1 MEITIEQNVYPR
13 SETKE
18 VLCMVATREHIYNK
32 TYGVSKL
39 GICYQFTK
47 IGLTCSYKTIKLDG
61 DTVLDPTNTQQEDWQ
76 LLKILNP
83 EVDDKTWKIYHVL
96 KDLIDNK
103 IDEEYTLE
111 RISDVLQKENI

>member
-1 MEITIEQNVYPR
+1 M
-13 SETKE
+13 
-18 VLCMVATREHIYNK
+18 LCLVATREHIYNK

-47 IGLTCSYKTIKLDG
+47 IGLTCPYKTIKLDG
-61 DTVLDPTNTQQEDWQ
+61 DTVLDPINTQQEDWQ

-83 EVDDKTWKIYHVL
+83 DVDNKTWKIYQIL

-103 IDEEYTLE
+103 IDEEHTINYVKDIFDKGE
-111 RISDVLQKENI
+111 